1 MGEIDVTKT
10 LQRSTFP
17 LKPDQLVGKAKNV
30 ISQMFGTLDND
41 VLAEDFRFVAPVVGP
56 LVRRRTHAHTL
67 RSYTPELDAVGRARR
82 SFCESLA
89 PSN

>member
-1 MGEIDVTKT
+1 MLCCARPLTCRADRSGRVVGEIDVTKT

-17 LKPDQLVGKAKNV
+17 LKPDQLVEKAKNV

-56 LVRRRTHAHTL
+56 LVRTL
-67 RSYTPELDAVGRARR
+67 LKIR
-82 SFCESLA
+82 
-89 PSN
+89 